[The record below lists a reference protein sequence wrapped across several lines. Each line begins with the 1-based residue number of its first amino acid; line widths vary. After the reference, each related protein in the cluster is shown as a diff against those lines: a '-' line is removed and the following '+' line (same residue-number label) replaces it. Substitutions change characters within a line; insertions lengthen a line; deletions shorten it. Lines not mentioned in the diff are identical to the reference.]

1 MTAYRLSPAAA
12 ADLDAIWDYTAD
24 NWGVAR
30 ANRYTDDIKQACGEL
45 ANGSRTGRM
54 INHVRSDYLKLNIGS
69 HLIMYRKR
77 SGVVDVIRILH
88 QRMDL
93 PAHLR
98 N

>member
-1 MTAYRLSPAAA
+1 MRRT
-12 ADLDAIWDYTAD
+12 
-24 NWGVAR
+24 
-30 ANRYTDDIKQACGEL
+30 